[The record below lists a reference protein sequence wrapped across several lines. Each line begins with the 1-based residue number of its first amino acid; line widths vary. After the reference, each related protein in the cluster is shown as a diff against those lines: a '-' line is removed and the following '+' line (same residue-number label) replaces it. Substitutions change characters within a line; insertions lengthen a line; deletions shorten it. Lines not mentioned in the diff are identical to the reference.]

1 MSATMPQVR
10 TGEHIHVLVVDDSAV
25 MRQVMISVLTR
36 EPGISVD
43 VAAHPLIARTKMERH
58 RPDVIVLDLEMPHV
72 DGLTFLQR
80 IMATDPI
87 PVLVCSALARG
98 GADSV
103 LRALEYGAVDVVQK
117 PASGIQ
123 DFLYES
129 AVLLVDKVRGAA
141 RARARAYQHAPSPLP
156 ATPRHT
162 ADAVLPPLSRPLS
175 ITTDKVVAVGTS
187 TGGTEAL
194 RVLLTGLPLD
204 APGFVVVQHMPEMF
218 TAAFAERLNQHC
230 QVFVKEGE
238 DGDRVRPGCVLIAP
252 GNRHTLVVRNGA
264 QYAIRVTDGPLVA
277 RHRPS
282 VDVLFRSVAQAAGRN
297 AVGVLMTGMGD
308 DGAEGLLEMK
318 RAGAATIAQ
327 DEATSVVFGMP
338 RAAIER
344 GAVEDTLPLSRIAGA
359 ILARTGLA
367 STR

>member
-1 MSATMPQVR
+1 
-10 TGEHIHVLVVDDSAV
+10 
-25 MRQVMISVLTR
+25 
-36 EPGISVD
+36 
-43 VAAHPLIARTKMERH
+43 
-58 RPDVIVLDLEMPHV
+58 
-72 DGLTFLQR
+72 
-80 IMATDPI
+80 
-87 PVLVCSALARG
+87 
-98 GADSV
+98 
-103 LRALEYGAVDVVQK
+103 
-117 PASGIQ
+117 
-123 DFLYES
+123 
-129 AVLLVDKVRGAA
+129 VDKVRGAA
-141 RARARAYQHAPSPLP
+141 RARARAAHHHAPAPMP
-156 ATPRHT
+156 PTPRNT
-162 ADAVLPPLSRPLS
+162 ADAVLPALSRPLS
-175 ITTDKVVAVGTS
+175 VTTDKVVAVGTS

-238 DGDRVRPGCVLIAP
+238 DGDRVRPGTVLIAP

-282 VDVLFRSVAQAAGRN
+282 VDVLFRSVAQAAGPN

-308 DGAEGLLEMK
+308 DGAEGLLEMR

-327 DEATSVVFGMP
+327 DEATSVVYGMP
-338 RAAIER
+338 RAAMER
-344 GAVEDTLPLSRIAGA
+344 GAVEDMLPLHRIAGA

-367 STR
+367 NVR